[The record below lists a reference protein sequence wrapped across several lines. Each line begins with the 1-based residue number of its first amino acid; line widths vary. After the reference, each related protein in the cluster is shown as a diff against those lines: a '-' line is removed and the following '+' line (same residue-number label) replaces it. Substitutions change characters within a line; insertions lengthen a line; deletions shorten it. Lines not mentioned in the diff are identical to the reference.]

1 MAKTPENKAKDAI
14 KKVLDEVCKQR
25 GLKYRIDWH
34 GGSPFTTTLD
44 GTGVVAGHAV
54 VIEVKR
60 FDENCIPTSR
70 QSINM
75 REFGEAGAAVF
86 DIVDLTALAYF
97 RHWLETLEPR
107 EAYMP

>member
-14 KKVLDEVCKQR
+14 KKVLKEVCEAR
-25 GLKYRIDWH
+25 GLQYRIDWH
-34 GGSPFTTTLD
+34 AGSQFTSTLD

-60 FDENCIPTSR
+60 FDENESPTTR
-70 QSINM
+70 QRINM
-75 REFGEAGAAVF
+75 REFGDAGAAVF
-86 DIVDLTALAYF
+86 DIIDLTSLNYF

-107 EAYMP
+107 EAYVP